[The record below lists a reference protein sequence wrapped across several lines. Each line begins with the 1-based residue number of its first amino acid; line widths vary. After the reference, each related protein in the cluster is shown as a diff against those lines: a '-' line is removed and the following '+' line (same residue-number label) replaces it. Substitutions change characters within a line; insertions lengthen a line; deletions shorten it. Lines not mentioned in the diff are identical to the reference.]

1 MSKHNKK
8 NLRKDQ
14 RNILEK
20 LNSYGFFAILPFL
33 INIFPFYSWLKKS
46 YSKALGFN
54 NIIIKPQISAVFF
67 SIVFYGGMILY
78 WILMIKCKPRKEL
91 EESKKICIIECISFA
106 DFLVLIMIY
115 AISRQANLNI
125 TNDIFKIIVF
135 VFKLMLNIGVYLL
148 FKIYELLKSKTL
160 IKNKITKI
168 FLIIELLNVIL
179 SILFFESAYYTIF
192 IYVGAVVPI
201 AWIAISLCI
210 FKDNI
215 EEDTKASNKIKVK
228 FIDYR
233 KSFSNY
239 ILFVAIF
246 VIAVFFFVND
256 FNNNFLG
263 KGIARSQYSFVKI
276 EASKY
281 IADCN
286 KADGYLLFETD
297 NNKYISVGY
306 KTKENHY
313 IKLMHDYRYVD
324 IKNMEVSERYFMIDL
339 N

>member
-1 MSKHNKK
+1 
-8 NLRKDQ
+8 
-14 RNILEK
+14 
-20 LNSYGFFAILPFL
+20 
-33 INIFPFYSWLKKS
+33 
-46 YSKALGFN
+46 
-54 NIIIKPQISAVFF
+54 
-67 SIVFYGGMILY
+67 
-78 WILMIKCKPRKEL
+78 
-91 EESKKICIIECISFA
+91 
-106 DFLVLIMIY
+106 MIY

-179 SILFFESAYYTIF
+179 SILFFESVYYTIF

>member
-1 MSKHNKK
+1 MFRLK
-8 NLRKDQ
+8 N
-14 RNILEK
+14 
-20 LNSYGFFAILPFL
+20 
-33 INIFPFYSWLKKS
+33 
-46 YSKALGFN
+46 
-54 NIIIKPQISAVFF
+54 V
-67 SIVFYGGMILY
+67 
-78 WILMIKCKPRKEL
+78 
-91 EESKKICIIECISFA
+91 
-106 DFLVLIMIY
+106 
-115 AISRQANLNI
+115 
-125 TNDIFKIIVF
+125 
-135 VFKLMLNIGVYLL
+135 
-148 FKIYELLKSKTL
+148 
-160 IKNKITKI
+160 KITKI

-179 SILFFESAYYTIF
+179 SILFFESVYYTIF